1 MRLGLNIDHIAT
13 VREARGGDEPN
24 PIEAIL
30 VAEKAGCSSIVAH
43 LREDRRHINDS
54 DIREIRAKVKTV
66 FNMEMSIAEDI
77 VRVALDVKPDEVT
90 LVPEKR
96 EELTTEGGL
105 DVLAYQSRI
114 TDIIPEFKKNNIK
127 VSLFIDPDR
136 EQIEASSKIDA
147 DCVEIHTGS
156 FAEAFR
162 KGSYREELNNI
173 IEGVGIAKSLG
184 LRVNAGHGLNYEN
197 VFEVVKIE
205 GIESLNIGHSI
216 ISKAIFLG
224 VESAVGEMLKLI
236 K

>member
-1 MRLGLNIDHIAT
+1 MRLGLNIDHVAT

-24 PIEAIL
+24 PIEAL
-30 VAEKAGCSSIVAH
+30 LAAEEAGCDSIVAH

-54 DIREIRAKVKTV
+54 DVREIRTSVKTA

-90 LVPEKR
+90 FVPEKR

-105 DVLAYQSRI
+105 DVLTYQNRLV
-114 TDIIPEFKKNNIK
+114 DVIPEFKKNNIK
-127 VSLFIDPDR
+127 VTLFIDSDR
-136 EQIEASSKIDA
+136 EQIEASSKVGA
-147 DCVEIHTGS
+147 DCIEIHTGS
-156 FAEAFR
+156 FAEAFK
-162 KGSYREELNNI
+162 KGLYREELDKI
-173 IEGVGIAKSLG
+173 IEGVDMARSLN

-197 VFEVVKIE
+197 VSEIVKIE

-216 ISKAIFLG
+216 ISRAVFSGI
-224 VESAVGEMLKLI
+224 ESAVKKMLKLI